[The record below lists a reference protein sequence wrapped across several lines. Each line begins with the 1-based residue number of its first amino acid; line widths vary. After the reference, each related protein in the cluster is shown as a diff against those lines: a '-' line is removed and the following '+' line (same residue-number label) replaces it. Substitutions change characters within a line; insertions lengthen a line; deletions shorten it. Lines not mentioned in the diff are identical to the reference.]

1 MPIYSEKKT
10 IYIIR
15 HGETD
20 FNRKNIVQGSGVDTD
35 LNELGENQASKFYN
49 RYKDIPFDRIY
60 ISALRRTKQS
70 VIGFIESG
78 IPYESLKELNEI
90 SWGVFEGKLQTP
102 EQRAIYWETVNKWNS
117 GDEHAKIAEGESPNQ
132 LQKRQ
137 KIALDRI
144 LQNTNDKLILVCMHG
159 RALKSFMCLLLNK
172 SISSMEEFPHTN
184 LGLYQL
190 EYLDGVFSLV
200 KRNDASHLE

>member
-20 FNRKNIVQGSGVDTD
+20 FNKLNIVQGSGVDTD
-35 LNELGENQASKFYN
+35 LNELGENQANKFFD
-49 RYKDIPFDRIY
+49 RYKEVPFDRIF

-70 VIGFIESG
+70 VKRFIEAG

-102 EQRAIYWETVNKWNS
+102 EQRAIYWETVNKWNG
-117 GDEHAKIAEGESPNQ
+117 GDEHAKIEEGESPNE
-132 LQKRQ
+132 LQRRQ
-137 KIALDRI
+137 KIALKRI
-144 LQNTNDKLILVCMHG
+144 LENTADKQILICMHG
-159 RALKSFMCLLLNK
+159 RALKSFMCLLDRKSTRLN
-172 SISSMEEFPHTN
+172 SSH
-184 LGLYQL
+184 
-190 EYLDGVFSLV
+190 
-200 KRNDASHLE
+200 